1 MRITTNAKKTT
12 MSRHIRFL
20 LFGLTLLVNQVSGQ
34 TFKQQFNDLVSKKD
48 TVGEQQILEKW
59 EKADSND
66 PELYVA
72 YFNYFAKKSKKEIVR
87 LDGNG
92 KGKEGFQIMD
102 KDSSKKEPVAFLY
115 GDTYYDKDIL
125 KKGFDYIDIGI
136 KKHPNRLDMR
146 FGKIYMLG
154 QIEDYEK
161 FTVEI
166 INTIDYSTINKNQW
180 TWSDDQPVD
189 NPKQFFLGSL
199 QGYQVQLYNTEN
211 DDLLDNMKRI
221 AETVL
226 KYYPDHIEGLSNLS
240 IVFMLQKQ
248 YDKALESLLKAE
260 KLNPKDYI
268 VLSNIAQAY
277 KKKGDTNNAIKYYEL
292 TIKHGDEQAK
302 KYAQGQID
310 ELKIK

>member
-1 MRITTNAKKTT
+1 

-20 LFGLTLLVNQVSGQ
+20 FFGLTLLVNQVSGQ

-92 KGKEGFQIMD
+92 KGREGLQIMD

-292 TIKHGDEQAK
+292 TIKHGDDQAK

-310 ELKIK
+310 ELKKK

>member
-1 MRITTNAKKTT
+1 

-20 LFGLTLLVNQVSGQ
+20 FFGLTLLVNQVSGQ

-92 KGKEGFQIMD
+92 KGREGLQIMD

-166 INTIDYSTINKNQW
+166 INTIDYSIINKNQW

-292 TIKHGDEQAK
+292 TIKHGDDQAK

-310 ELKIK
+310 ELKKK